1 MLETL
6 LQYFHTYGYW
16 ILFFGVMLENAGVP
30 LPGETLLLA
39 AGVYAQS
46 GRFRFWTVL
55 LVAFC
60 GAVLGDNGGYW
71 IGRTLGRGFL
81 KRHGPSLLF
90 TQRRQEL
97 MGSYFKKYGA
107 RTVLVA
113 RFITGLRVFA
123 ALFAGASEMEWTVFL
138 RFNAMGAALW
148 TVAIASLGYLF
159 GKNWD
164 TLERVVGWTGVL
176 LLGLL
181 VLAGISF
188 GMKKVFT
195 PE

>member
-1 MLETL
+1 MLENI
-6 LQYFHTYGYW
+6 LQYFHAYGYW

-39 AGVYAQS
+39 AGVYSQS
-46 GRFRFWTVL
+46 GHFHFWAVL
-55 LVAFC
+55 LVAFF

-71 IGRTLGRGFL
+71 LGRTLGRRFL
-81 KRHGPSLLF
+81 AKHGAKILF
-90 TQRRQEL
+90 NQERQKL
-97 MGSYFKKYGA
+97 MQSYFKTYGP

-113 RFITGLRVFA
+113 RFITGLRVFT
-123 ALFAGASEMEWTVFL
+123 ALFAGASEMEWNLFF

-148 TVAIASLGYLF
+148 TAVIGSLGYFF

-176 LLGLL
+176 LLIVAVLMGL
-181 VLAGISF
+181 SF
-188 GMKKVFT
+188 GMKKIFS
-195 PE
+195 PD